1 MSQATAAV
9 PANVSYFL
17 KRLSGY
23 STNTFKLQTLNQTS
37 AVANDVVEVRLPTNA
52 IVDLKSFCMYATA
65 ACSDNAAGDHFKIPR
80 WGLSSL
86 IRRIEVLSGGNTLS
100 QGFNEYGLYNAMK
113 SFTDMSY
120 NKLLVKNVL
129 EEGQMAT
136 NIQNNSQGAT
146 RYSCPVWWNFM
157 GTCLPDF
164 VDTSLMPELV
174 VRVHL
179 NSDNVLVGRANA
191 GAVDDPLASNT
202 PGTYSLSDISFSIN
216 TISMPEIYSEAV
228 LARINETG
236 YLELPFDNVFSF
248 QENLAAG
255 GTGSVRFSVSSQ
267 SIDEISFAPRLNDTD
282 PAAAQALPYST
293 AQHAI
298 VGQTDGLFGEIP
310 AYFRCNSGAYT
321 NFEVTM
327 NNVKIPQYQ
336 ISKEDA
342 YQLLQACKAHQYDYD
357 SGDIVNGLNCWLED
371 CHTPRVRLSHPDDSK
386 RLISGADSRGTN
398 SLMTIDLFNNSGVAG
413 RALAVAV
420 FVKCKSTMRI
430 GLGRQIQIIV

>member
-17 KRLSGY
+17 KRLAGY

-86 IRRIEVLSGGNTLS
+86 IRRVEILAGGNTVS

-146 RYSCPVWWNFM
+146 RYTCPVWWNFM
-157 GTCLPDF
+157 GTCEPCFL
-164 VDTSLMPELV
+164 DTSLLPELV
-174 VRVHL
+174 VRIHL
-179 NSDNVLVGRANA
+179 NSDNVLVGRANG

-202 PGTYSLSDISFSIN
+202 PGTYSLSDISFAIN
-216 TISMPEIYSEAV
+216 
-228 LARINETG
+228 
-236 YLELPFDNVFSF
+236 
-248 QENLAAG
+248 
-255 GTGSVRFSVSSQ
+255 
-267 SIDEISFAPRLNDTD
+267 
-282 PAAAQALPYST
+282 
-293 AQHAI
+293 
-298 VGQTDGLFGEIP
+298 
-310 AYFRCNSGAYT
+310 
-321 NFEVTM
+321 
-327 NNVKIPQYQ
+327 
-336 ISKEDA
+336 
-342 YQLLQACKAHQYDYD
+342 LQ
-357 SGDIVNGLNCWLED
+357 G
-371 CHTPRVRLSHPDDSK
+371 
-386 RLISGADSRGTN
+386 
-398 SLMTIDLFNNSGVAG
+398 M
-413 RALAVAV
+413 
-420 FVKCKSTMRI
+420 
-430 GLGRQIQIIV
+430 